1 MAISLKRGAEVRWRK
16 VSIRG
21 MLRLHYFLLVF
32 VISTVGIVSI
42 LYASKGADKSYA
54 DKELYV
60 RTAQDLVD
68 AEDDDKEKTSIINE
82 IMQVNGWIEI
92 LDSQNKVTQFI
103 GTPLDRTSSESLQL
117 DNDPKHAPYIRSE
130 ASFRNKGNSY
140 SYLVKIPVNQLEVSI
155 WDKQNAIERDKL
167 IQRYNVGAVFGFI
180 LLSSVVIFV
189 YSRWTARKISY
200 PLARIAEGIDKL
212 KAGDYTVRLEFKL
225 KSEFLQIQD
234 TLNDM
239 AEKLERARE
248 EKKQMEQDRQRMLA
262 DIAHDLKTPIST
274 LYGYAKALHEGM
286 VKDADKQRSYLM
298 SIYNKAER
306 VDSLLNTLFEMTQLD
321 HPTFILDKKE
331 QDIGE
336 CMREIILE
344 YFSEIEEKGI
354 DLEVGIQE
362 EEVIY
367 SFDRQQMGR
376 VISNLISNAVRY
388 NPAGTRLR
396 ITLDVQPNGI
406 LMEIADN
413 GSGIPEHLQSIIFE
427 PFVRGDKAR
436 GNDGGTGL
444 GLAIAK
450 KIVGLHNGSL
460 QLLSTEDEITLFRI
474 SLPQI

>member
-1 MAISLKRGAEVRWRK
+1 M
-16 VSIRG
+16 SIRD
-21 MLRLHYFLLVF
+21 MLRLHYFLLVI
-32 VISTVGIVSI
+32 VISAVGVVSI

-68 AEDDDKEKTSIINE
+68 AEDDDEGKASIINE
-82 IMQVNGWIEI
+82 IMRVNGWIEV
-92 LDSQNKVTQFI
+92 LDSQNKVTQYI
-103 GTPLDRTSSESLQL
+103 GTPLDRTTSESLQL
-117 DNDPKHAPYIRSE
+117 DNDPEHAPYISSV
-130 ASFRNKGNSY
+130 ASFSNEGNSY
-140 SYLVKIPVNQLEVSI
+140 SYLVKIPVDQLEVSI

-167 IQRYNVGAVFGFI
+167 IQRYNLGAVFGFI
-180 LLSSVVIFV
+180 LLSSAVIFV

-200 PLARIAEGIDKL
+200 PLAKIAEGIDKL
-212 KAGDYTVRLEFKL
+212 KAGDYTVRLELKL
-225 KSEFLQIQD
+225 ESEFLQIRD

-239 AEKLERARE
+239 AEKLERANE

-274 LYGYAKALHEGM
+274 VYGYAKALHEGM
-286 VKDADKQRSYLM
+286 VKDADKQKSYLL

-306 VDSLLNTLFEMTQLD
+306 VNSLMDTLFEMTQLD
-321 HPTFILDKKE
+321 HPTFKLDKKE

-344 YFSEIEEKGI
+344 HFSEIEEKGI
-354 DLEVGIQE
+354 ELEIEIPE

-367 SFDRQQMGR
+367 SFDREQLGR

-396 ITLDVQPNGI
+396 TTLRDQLDGI
-406 LMEIADN
+406 FMEIADD
-413 GSGIPEHLQSIIFE
+413 GSGIPLHLQSIIFE

-444 GLAIAK
+444 GLAIAQ

-460 QLLSTEDEITLFRI
+460 QLLSTQEEITIFRI
-474 SLPQI
+474 FLPKI